1 MSSCFDEAC
10 LYCCGYNW
18 VLRLLLY
25 LCNLQ
30 EGSKCFILFILAELR
45 RVKSAKM
52 LGVFKLYSE
61 EDNSHDLEN
70 IE

>member
-1 MSSCFDEAC
+1 MRRVCIVVITEFWD
-10 LYCCGYNW
+10 YKQQ
-18 VLRLLLY
+18 LLY

-52 LGVFKLYSE
+52 LSMSKLYSE
-61 EDNSHDLEN
+61 EDNSQDLEN